1 MKFWHKSKS
10 MNFGNIVFRWRQRNT
25 NRFYYK
31 ILSWVLAAFIGGIFS
46 SIICAALGIFE
57 HALLLSRIT
66 FLIIFV
72 AGCINSY
79 FIYVVYGS
87 ECRLTERALVVVRP
101 VIGHIP
107 LAERLG
113 TPIEPFAAR
122 YDYLPWEE
130 IKDVKEQEGQ
140 LLLIL
145 KKDLQEVQIGVTPV
159 AFVARESAERS
170 SSESLRGGDENRDK
184 EILKLIVQK
193 VRELKRIPAG
203 KA

>member
-10 MNFGNIVFRWRQRNT
+10 MNFGNIVLRWRHRDVR
-25 NRFYYK
+25 RFYYK
-31 ILSWVLAAFIGGIFS
+31 ILSWILAAFIGGIFT

-57 HALLLSRIT
+57 QALLLSRIM
-66 FLIIFV
+66 FLVVFV
-72 AGCINSY
+72 VGTANSY
-79 FIYVVYGS
+79 FIYVVFGS
-87 ECRLTERALVVVRP
+87 ETRLTERALVVVRP
-101 VIGHIP
+101 VIGHVP

-113 TPIEPFAAR
+113 SPTAPFAAR

-130 IKDVKEQEGQ
+130 IKDVKEQDGQ

-159 AFVARESAERS
+159 AFVARETAERS
-170 SSESLRGGDENRDK
+170 SSESLRGADDARDR
-184 EILKLIVQK
+184 EILKSIVQK
-193 VRELKRIPAG
+193 VRELRRIPAA